1 MVKRSLLFLGL
12 IRPPRLMGLPMF
24 YAVIWMA
31 GSVLA
36 FVWAESFWTLLLS
49 ALAYPAF
56 WLAAEWDPHFFDVV
70 TVVSRQTRRT
80 RNKDLWGADSYE
92 P

>member
-31 GSVLA
+31 GTVIG
-36 FVWAESFWTLLLS
+36 FVWSESFWTIPIAVVL
-49 ALAYPAF
+49 YVAF
-56 WLAAEWDPHFFDVV
+56 WIAAEWDPHFFDVASI
-70 TVVSRQTRRT
+70 VSRETRSTKNR
-80 RNKDLWGADSYE
+80 DIWGGDSYE